1 MHEPAFVAQPA
12 AEAEDRPG
20 AGPPATAIPDA
31 AVPGEDVAGSGMPGS
46 QPGRAAARR
55 GGGVRAGV
63 WLAIIGVVV
72 LAGSGLFAAGF
83 TLGRQTALTDG
94 TPQALAA
101 DLQPFWDA
109 FDSIDQRYAGLP
121 VTRQAVIEGA
131 IGGMFKALGDPFSS
145 YMTGAAYQASLTGL
159 SGQFEGIGAVISTED
174 AHGVP
179 GCTPAGPACRIA
191 ISRVYQGSPADAAGL
206 RAADVIEA
214 VDGVSVAGK
223 TTDEVV
229 NLVRGPR
236 GTVVTLR
243 ISRDGVAPFDARM
256 VRAIINPQDV
266 TSRVISGGAIGYIR
280 ISSFGSGV
288 AADFTN
294 QLRTLLAAGVHG
306 LVLDLRG
313 DPGGFVDQARTI
325 ASQFIGTG
333 PIYWEQ
339 NAAGTRR
346 AIDAEPGG
354 IATNPRLPLIVLVDK
369 GSASA
374 SEILAGALQATGR
387 GRLLGTTTYGKGT
400 VQEWQ
405 LLGQDMGGFRLT
417 IARWLT
423 PDKVWISGKGLTPN
437 IVYQAPADAPVGSD
451 PVLERAVQV
460 LSGTAP
466 GGGPTAIT
474 SPAAGAAA
482 GPWVPSPASSA
493 SRAAASGPSP
503 SGTSGAGASHGQT
516 AATGSPVTI
525 GLVPP
530 WDMPT

>member
-1 MHEPAFVAQPA
+1 MHEPAFVTQPA
-12 AEAEDRPG
+12 TEGGDPPG
-20 AGPPATAIPDA
+20 AGPRATSIPADA
-31 AVPGEDVAGSGMPGS
+31 AAGEDATDPVTPESQAGRSTPRS
-46 QPGRAAARR
+46 
-55 GGGVRAGV
+55 GGGLRAGV
-63 WLAIIGVVV
+63 WLAVIGAVV
-72 LAGSGLFAAGF
+72 LAGSGLFAVGF

-131 IGGMFKALGDPFSS
+131 ISGMFKALGDPFSS

-159 SGQFEGIGAVISTED
+159 SGQFEGIGAVITTED
-174 AHGVP
+174 AHGIP
-179 GCTPAGPACRIA
+179 GCTPAGLTCRIA
-191 ISRVYQGSPADAAGL
+191 ISRVYPGSPAEAAGL
-206 RAADVIEA
+206 RAADVIDA
-214 VDGVSVAGK
+214 VDGVSVAGR

-236 GTVVTLR
+236 GTAVTLR
-243 ISRDGVAPFDARM
+243 ISRDGLAPFDARI
-256 VRAIINPQDV
+256 VRVIINPQDV
-266 TSRVISGGAIGYIR
+266 TSRVISGGTLGYIR

-294 QLRTLLAAGVHG
+294 QLRTLMTAGVHG
-306 LVLDLRG
+306 IVLDLRG

-325 ASQFIGTG
+325 ASQFIGSG

-339 NAAGTRR
+339 NASGTRR
-346 AIDAEPGG
+346 PVDAEPGG
-354 IATNPRLPLIVLVDK
+354 IATNRRLPLIVLVDK

-423 PDKVWISGKGLTPN
+423 PDKVWINGKGLTPN
-437 IVYQAPADAPVGSD
+437 IVYQAPANAPVGTD

-460 LSGTAP
+460 LTGTAP
-466 GGGPTAIT
+466 NGGPTAMRA
-474 SPAAGAAA
+474 PAAVAGAGSRPPATPVPAAA
-482 GPWVPSPASSA
+482 A
-493 SRAAASGPSP
+493 GPSP
-503 SGTSGAGASHGQT
+503 SGAAGTVPSHGQ
-516 AATGSPVTI
+516 AAGTGPAVTI
-525 GLVPP
+525 GLAPQ
-530 WDMPT
+530 WEMAT

>member
-1 MHEPAFVAQPA
+1 MHEPAIVTQPA
-12 AEAEDRPG
+12 AEADDRPA
-20 AGPPATAIPDA
+20 AGSPSPSIPAG
-31 AVPGEDVAGSGMPGS
+31 AVPDVDATERGGPGPG
-46 QPGRAAARR
+46 PGRTAARR
-55 GGGVRAGV
+55 GGGVRASV
-63 WLAIIGVVV
+63 WLAIVGAVV

-131 IGGMFKALGDPFSS
+131 INGMFKALGDPFSS

-159 SGQFEGIGAVISTED
+159 SGQFEGIGAVITTED

-191 ISRVYQGSPADAAGL
+191 ISRVYPGSPAEAAGL
-206 RAADVIEA
+206 KAADVIEA
-214 VDGVSVAGK
+214 VDGVSVAGM
-223 TTDEVV
+223 TTDDVV

-236 GTVVTLR
+236 GTAVTLR
-243 ISRDGVAPFDARM
+243 ISRDGLAPFDARM

-266 TSRVISGGAIGYIR
+266 TSRVIAGGTLGYIR

-288 AADFTN
+288 AADFTH
-294 QLRTLLAAGVHG
+294 QLRTLMTEGVRG
-306 LVLDLRG
+306 IVLDLRG

-325 ASQFIGTG
+325 ASQFIGSG

-339 NAAGTRR
+339 NASGARR
-346 AIDAEPGG
+346 PVDAEPGG

-405 LLGQDMGGFRLT
+405 LLGQGMGGFRLT

-437 IVYQAPADAPVGSD
+437 IAYQAPANAPVGTD

-460 LSGTAP
+460 LTGAAP
-466 GGGPTAIT
+466 GSGPTAILA
-474 SPAAGAAA
+474 PAAAPGAR
-482 GPWVPSPASSA
+482 SSQ
-493 SRAAASGPSP
+493 AASPVRADATGATS
-503 SGTSGAGASHGQT
+503 SGASGAGASHGQ
-516 AATGSPVTI
+516 AVATGSSVWI
-525 GLVPP
+525 GLAPP
-530 WDMPT
+530 WEMTT

>member
-1 MHEPAFVAQPA
+1 MIGLAPDRRRRRSTTGAAQDDDATDA
-12 AEAEDRPG
+12 ATPGSRPG
-20 AGPPATAIPDA
+20 RT
-31 AVPGEDVAGSGMPGS
+31 V
-46 QPGRAAARR
+46 ARR

-63 WLAIIGVVV
+63 WLTIVGAVV

-94 TPQALAA
+94 TPQTLAA

-131 IGGMFKALGDPFSS
+131 ISGMFKALGDPFSS

-159 SGQFEGIGAVISTED
+159 SGQFEGIGAVITTED
-174 AHGVP
+174 AHGIP
-179 GCTPAGPACRIA
+179 GCTPAGPTCRIA
-191 ISRVYQGSPADAAGL
+191 ISRVYPGSPADTAGL

-214 VDGVSVAGK
+214 VDGVSVAGR

-229 NLVRGPR
+229 GLVRGPR
-236 GTVVTLR
+236 GTAVTLR
-243 ISRDGVAPFDARM
+243 ISRDGLAPFDVRM

-266 TSRVISGGAIGYIR
+266 TSRVIAGGTIGYIR

-288 AADFTN
+288 AADFTS
-294 QLRTLLAAGVHG
+294 QLRTLIASGVHG
-306 LVLDLRG
+306 IVLDLRG

-325 ASQFIGTG
+325 ASQFIGSG

-339 NAAGTRR
+339 NASGARR
-346 AIDAEPGG
+346 PVDAEPGG

-423 PDKVWISGKGLTPN
+423 PDKVWINGKGLTPN
-437 IVYQAPADAPVGSD
+437 IVYQAPANAPVGTD

-460 LSGTAP
+460 LAGTLP
-466 GGGPTAIT
+466 GGGPTAILG
-474 SPAAGAAA
+474 SAAAGGAGSRPAASPVPAAGAGA
-482 GPWVPSPASSA
+482 V
-493 SRAAASGPSP
+493 P
-503 SGTSGAGASHGQT
+503 SGTPGAGASHGQT
-516 AATGSPVTI
+516 AAGGSPVTI
-525 GLVPP
+525 GLAPQ
-530 WDMPT
+530 WDMAT